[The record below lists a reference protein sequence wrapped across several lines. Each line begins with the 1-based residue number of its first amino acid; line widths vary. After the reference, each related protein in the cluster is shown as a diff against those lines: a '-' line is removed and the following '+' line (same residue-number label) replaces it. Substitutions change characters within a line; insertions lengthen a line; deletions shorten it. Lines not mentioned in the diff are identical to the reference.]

1 MPGEILGSWPKSH
14 LDEPEALLIQ
24 RRKSGAAEGASF
36 VDQCVIEAVCKAS
49 HGLFQVAEVD
59 EHTTLC
65 AGALELLSM
74 DLHLDSPAVA
84 VDIGAFSLI
93 SGKKMSAVKSSGSFK
108 IVHFSSKKNTPA
120 AGRRI

>member
-1 MPGEILGSWPKSH
+1 MPGKILGSRSKSH
-14 LDEPEALLIQ
+14 LDEPEALFIQ
-24 RRKSGAAEGASF
+24 RRKSAAAERASF
-36 VDQCVIEAVCKAS
+36 VDQCVVEAVCKAS

-65 AGALELLSM
+65 AGALELLST

-93 SGKKMSAVKSSGSFK
+93 SGKKMSRVKTR
-108 IVHFSSKKNTPA
+108 FSLQCVNVNHLQ
-120 AGRRI
+120 